1 MRLRNFLIGFSALI
15 LAACG
20 RQQDAALADGN
31 YFRGKT
37 VTYIVAT
44 DAGGGY
50 DTYGR
55 LVARFMQKHLPGSR
69 FLVKN
74 VPGAGH
80 IVGANTIYTAR
91 PDGLTI
97 GMFDTALVYAQLL
110 QRPGVSF
117 DLRKMDYIGKGA
129 HELRVVLVGT
139 NSPYKS
145 FNDMLHTAQPVKF
158 AAAGVGTSAYLD
170 TRLLDAI
177 VPDLNIQTIPG
188 FGGSQGELSM
198 MRGETAAQVGVV
210 SSLAHFVQA
219 GHGYFALAMSE
230 AAAKALPGVPKLS
243 DYVKDEHG
251 RRLLALTEALADI
264 GRLTAGPPGIPEPV
278 LAQLRRAHAEALA
291 DPELLE
297 QAKRVDIP
305 IVPGDGPYVLE
316 TLTKAL
322 DQPPET
328 VALLRQAAA
337 AQ

>member
-1 MRLRNFLIGFSALI
+1 MAIRTCLIVFCALF

-20 RQQDAALADGN
+20 RQDTATSADGD

-55 LVARFMQKHLPGSR
+55 LIARFMQKHLPGSR
-69 FLVKN
+69 FIVKN
-74 VPGAGH
+74 VPGAGQ
-80 IVGANTIYTAR
+80 IIGANTIYAAR

-110 QRPGVSF
+110 QREGVSF
-117 DLRKMDYIGKGA
+117 DLRKMSYIGKAA
-129 HELRVVLVGT
+129 HELRVVMVGT

-145 FNDMLHTAQPVKF
+145 FNDMLHTPQPVKF
-158 AAAGVGTSAYLD
+158 AAAGIGTSAYLD

-177 VPDLNIQTIPG
+177 VPDLAIQTIPG

-210 SSLAHFVQA
+210 SSLAHFVEA

-243 DYVKDEHG
+243 DYVKDEQG
-251 RRLLALTEALADI
+251 RRLLPLMEALADI
-264 GRLTAGPPGIPEPV
+264 GRLTAGPPEIPEPI
-278 LAQLRRAHAEALA
+278 LGQLRRAHAEALA

-297 QAKRVDIP
+297 QAKRVNIP
-305 IVPGDGPYVLE
+305 IVPGDGPYVLQ

-322 DQPPET
+322 DQPPGI

-337 AQ
+337 AE